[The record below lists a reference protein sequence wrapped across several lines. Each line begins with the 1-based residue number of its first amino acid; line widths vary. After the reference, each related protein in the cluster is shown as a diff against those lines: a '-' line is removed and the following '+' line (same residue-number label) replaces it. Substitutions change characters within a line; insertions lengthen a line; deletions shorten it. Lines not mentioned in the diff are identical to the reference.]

1 LKKNKVNI
9 SKHYNKKYFDYQQN
23 IGKFSGLAN
32 RIKFEE
38 LVLKNQ
44 AVLDFGCGG
53 GYLLNSFKNIKKY
66 GVEINKYAR
75 TIAINK
81 NNLICF
87 KSSSKLPSNFFDLII
102 SDNALEHTENP
113 LLELKQLYRSLKKN
127 GKICLVVPLDNIN
140 FKYDENDINL
150 HLYSFSPMNIGNLLK
165 AANFD
170 VIMTEPYIHKWIPY
184 WYKLSQLLEK
194 KFFLNLFHFFCRIW
208 GKVDTSWYQVRA
220 IGLKKA

>member
-53 GYLLNSFKNIKKY
+53 GYLLNTFKNIKKY

-75 TIAINK
+75 TIAVKK
-81 NNLICF
+81 NNLIVF

-102 SDNALEHTENP
+102 
-113 LLELKQLYRSLKKN
+113 
-127 GKICLVVPLDNIN
+127 
-140 FKYDENDINL
+140 
-150 HLYSFSPMNIGNLLK
+150 
-165 AANFD
+165 
-170 VIMTEPYIHKWIPY
+170 
-184 WYKLSQLLEK
+184 
-194 KFFLNLFHFFCRIW
+194 KFF
-208 GKVDTSWYQVRA
+208 
-220 IGLKKA
+220 